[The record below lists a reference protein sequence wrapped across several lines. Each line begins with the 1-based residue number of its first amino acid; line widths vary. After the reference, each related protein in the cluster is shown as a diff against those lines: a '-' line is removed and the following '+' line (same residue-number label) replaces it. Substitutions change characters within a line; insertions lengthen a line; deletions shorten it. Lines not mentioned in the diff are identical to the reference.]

1 MNKSFLKDFQWKKI
15 QNEAWI
21 DLWVLSWAL
30 LDIDY
35 QKIIGYIYKKW
46 FLQYK
51 YFLFDDILKQEN
63 DVFIISEKESKQEF
77 YEIDGK
83 QVKNEVGKNIW
94 YIDDIEINIVNKL
107 QYIYVNNG
115 YNLSF
120 DRKNILKRNIVKI
133 SAKAILSYEKDF
145 VVIQE
150 KQTIKENKKTLEN
163 IRKVFINIPEPNY
176 NLNFKKY
183 E

>member
-15 QNEAWI
+15 QNESWVDIWI
-21 DLWVLSWAL
+21 LSGML
-30 LDIDY
+30 LDIEHH
-35 QKIIGYIYKKW
+35 KIIWCIYKKW
-46 FLQYK
+46 FLQYR
-51 YFLFDDILKQEN
+51 YFLFDDILKEEN
-63 DVFIISEKESKQEF
+63 NIYIISEKEQKQEF

-83 QVKNEVGKNIW
+83 QVKNENGKNIW
-94 YIDDIEINIVNKL
+94 YVDDIEINLVNKL
-107 QYIYVNNG
+107 QYIYINNG

-120 DRKNILKRNIVKI
+120 DRKNILKRNIIKI
-133 SAKAILSYEKDF
+133 SQKAILAYEKDC

>member
-15 QNEAWI
+15 QNEGWNE
-21 DLWVLSWAL
+21 LWVVSWL
-30 LDIDY
+30 LLNVDY
-35 QKIIGYIYKKW
+35 QKIVWCIYKKW

-51 YFLFDDILKQEN
+51 YFLLEDIITEEKDIL
-63 DVFIISEKESKQEF
+63 IIDEKDSSQEF
-77 YEIDGK
+77 YEIYWK
-83 QVKNEVGKNIW
+83 QVKNEEWKSIW
-94 YIDDIEINIVNKL
+94 YVDDIEMNIVHKL
-107 QYIYVNNG
+107 QYIYVDNG

-120 DRKNILKRNIVKI
+120 DRKNIMKRNIVKI
-133 SAKAILSYEKDF
+133 SAKAILSYEKHF
-145 VVIQE
+145 IVIKE

>member
-1 MNKSFLKDFQWKKI
+1 MNKSFLKDFQGKKI
-15 QNEAWI
+15 QNESGVDI
-21 DLWVLSWAL
+21 GILSGML
-30 LDIDY
+30 LDIEHH
-35 QKIIGYIYKKW
+35 KIIGCIYKKG
-46 FLQYK
+46 FLQYR
-51 YFLFDDILKQEN
+51 YFLFDDILKEEN
-63 DVFIISEKESKQEF
+63 NIYIISEKEQKQEF

-83 QVKNEVGKNIW
+83 QVKNENGKNIG
-94 YIDDIEINIVNKL
+94 YVDDIEINLVNKL
-107 QYIYVNNG
+107 QYIYINNG

-120 DRKNILKRNIVKI
+120 DRKNILKRNIIKI
-133 SAKAILSYEKDF
+133 SQKAILAYEKDC

-176 NLNFKKY
+176 NLNFNKY